1 MLLSNFEKII
11 EKKTKIA
18 KRQQKKPKNKNV
30 LDIFAPFSMFFSK
43 EFRIKKFIYYFSDL
57 ICNCGREMINS
68 KIENPL
74 TKQLNF

>member
-30 LDIFAPFSMFFSK
+30 LDIFAPFSMFF
-43 EFRIKKFIYYFSDL
+43 FQGI
-57 ICNCGREMINS
+57 
-68 KIENPL
+68 
-74 TKQLNF
+74 